1 MLKKFSTSWRYIPL
15 RYIKNALYRF
25 LSFLIFRIFRQFTQF
40 NFQNCSNNS
49 HNLYLYIVC
58 ISEHCIVRPSNYHFW
73 KYFPKRLFAKH
84 LFLVR
89 SYPQE
94 HLYLSTAL
102 IICGYYTTKLWII
115 QQPVDNFLWITFL
128 EFCTTLSHSVSGTGL
143 KFSILWITFLPFS
156 AILARFLLRVRL
168 SLTDTEC

>member
-1 MLKKFSTSWRYIPL
+1 MLKKFFNISVGVHL
-15 RYIKNALYRF
+15 RYKKNALYRF
-25 LSFLIFRIFRQFTQF
+25 LSFLIFRIFRQFKQF

-58 ISEHCIVRPSNYHFW
+58 ISEHCIVRPSNCHFW

-115 QQPVDNFLWITFL
+115 QQLVDNFLWITFL
-128 EFCTTLSHSVSGTGL
+128 
-143 KFSILWITFLPFS
+143 PFS
-156 AILARFLLRVRL
+156 AVLARSLLHVNYHSPAPSANNCMQYRNRIQF
-168 SLTDTEC
+168 

>member
-1 MLKKFSTSWRYIPL
+1 MLKNFFNILAVYIPL

-25 LSFLIFRIFRQFTQF
+25 LSFLIFRIFWKFTQF

-49 HNLYLYIVC
+49 HNLYLYIVW

-73 KYFPKRLFAKH
+73 KYLPKRLFAKH
-84 LFLVR
+84 LFPVR

-94 HLYLSTAL
+94 HLYLSTAFF
-102 IICGYYTTKLWII
+102 ICGYYSINLWIS

-128 EFCTTLSHSVSGTGL
+128 L
-143 KFSILWITFLPFS
+143 FS
-156 AILARFLLRVRL
+156 AILAPFLLRVRL
-168 SLTDTEC
+168 SLAGAEC